1 MNGEWKMNTKIL
13 FSDLDGTLLNAKK
26 EITPAS
32 KAAIEEMIFKGH
44 KFMMATG
51 RPIQSALKLA
61 ESFGF
66 IQPGFYI
73 SSYNGAL
80 IYDCYEKKTIQ
91 KLAIPYE
98 HVRFL
103 FDKAHSFQL
112 HCHTYS
118 RTHVLSEKDTEELE
132 LYKNHIQMPAL
143 VVPDIMDALEE
154 EPIKII
160 VMNLKDQRKLVDFQK
175 YMADWADKKM
185 NSVFSQPILLEY
197 GSYLASKGNSL
208 KFMCQYFQIPIENSV
223 AVGDEQ
229 NDISMLQAAGV
240 GVVMKNGTD
249 IAMEYADYI
258 TKKDNNEDG
267 IQEVIEKFIL

>member
-1 MNGEWKMNTKIL
+1 MNINRKIL

-32 KAAIEEMIFKGH
+32 KAAIEEMISKGH

-51 RPIQSALKLA
+51 RPIQSAIKLA

-66 IQPGFYI
+66 VQPGFYI

-91 KLAIPYE
+91 KLPIPYE
-98 HVRFL
+98 HVRYL
-103 FDKAHSFQL
+103 FDKAHSFHL

-118 RTHVLSEKDTEELE
+118 RTHILSERDTEELE

-143 VVPDIMDALEE
+143 VVPDVINSLEE

-160 VMNLKDQRKLVDFQK
+160 VMNLKDQGKLVDFQK
-175 YMADWADKKM
+175 HMTDWAEKKM

-229 NDISMLQAAGV
+229 NDISMLQAAGI
-240 GVVMKNGTD
+240 GVVMKNGSDT
-249 IAMEYADYI
+249 AKKYAHYI
-258 TKKDNNEDG
+258 TEKDNNQDG

>member
-1 MNGEWKMNTKIL
+1 MNTKIL

-32 KAAIEEMIFKGH
+32 KAAIEEMISKGH

-103 FDKAHSFQL
+103 LIRPIPSNSTAILIPEPMSYRK
-112 HCHTYS
+112 
-118 RTHVLSEKDTEELE
+118 RIP
-132 LYKNHIQMPAL
+132 KN
-143 VVPDIMDALEE
+143 
-154 EPIKII
+154 
-160 VMNLKDQRKLVDFQK
+160 
-175 YMADWADKKM
+175 
-185 NSVFSQPILLEY
+185 
-197 GSYLASKGNSL
+197 
-208 KFMCQYFQIPIENSV
+208 
-223 AVGDEQ
+223 
-229 NDISMLQAAGV
+229 
-240 GVVMKNGTD
+240 
-249 IAMEYADYI
+249 
-258 TKKDNNEDG
+258 
-267 IQEVIEKFIL
+267 